1 MLAHSFF
8 HGVGVGEGGG
18 SHIGKGLSW
27 YVGPVLHDLLRRES
41 DLWVVRAEACEHDLE
56 GAIRWLRGDDTLD
69 VLRAVW
75 ESTSELGYEPPR
87 HRADAVTGNLTS
99 RRWRGASKL

>member
-8 HGVGVGEGGG
+8 YGVGVGAGGG

-69 VLRAVW
+69 VLRAVC
-75 ESTSELGYEPPR
+75 ESTIESSY
-87 HRADAVTGNLTS
+87 RADAVTGMTS
-99 RRWRGASKL
+99 RRWRRASEI

>member
-69 VLRAVW
+69 VLRGGWVHHARN
-75 ESTSELGYEPPR
+75 TDQMP
-87 HRADAVTGNLTS
+87 TGDQDKTNHI
-99 RRWRGASKL
+99 

>member
-41 DLWVVRAEACEHDLE
+41 DLWVVRAEACEFDLE
-56 GAIRWLRGDDTLD
+56 GSIRWLRGDDTLD
-69 VLRAVW
+69 VLRTVW
-75 ESTSELGYEPPR
+75 KSSGFGLISLRIIYNPQTFNVYFFCIIMR
-87 HRADAVTGNLTS
+87 CQH
-99 RRWRGASKL
+99 